1 MNKLQTLGLGLA
13 AMLST
18 AAYAQKGG
26 NIQEGNLRAPLNIK
40 VDGKLTEWNDD
51 FQAMNKTTL
60 LTYSI
65 ANDDNYLYL
74 ALKTADQ
81 TASRKITAGGITF
94 TINTAN
100 KKKEQ
105 DAFKLTYPL
114 ISGDA
119 MRGVFMRGGQGGQ
132 GGPPPGAGVVVVGF
146 AGGGP
151 GGPPGGGR
159 PFQMDS
165 ATIANMHK
173 ATIDA
178 AKEIKIFGFKDIADS
193 VISVYNEY
201 NIKAALGYDSKG
213 SLTYEMAIPLKSLG
227 LSTDSPK
234 EFAYNIKV
242 NGIQMRAM
250 PDGGRGGF
258 DRGGDAQRGGE
269 VRVDVVQGGPPGGGG
284 GMGGGGFGGGGMG
297 GPPAGAFAAMQSMF
311 SPTDFWGKYTPA
323 KK

>member
-1 MNKLQTLGLGLA
+1 MNKLSKAGIGLTILLTTA
-13 AMLST
+13 LSAT
-18 AAYAQKGG
+18 VYAQKGG

-40 VDGKLTEWNDD
+40 VDGKLNEWNDD
-51 FQAMNKTTL
+51 FQAVNKTTL

-74 ALKTADQ
+74 VLKTADQ

-105 DAFKLTYPL
+105 DAFKLVYPM

-119 MRGVFMRGGQGGQ
+119 MRGMFQRPGGQ
-132 GGPPPGAGVVVVGF
+132 GGPGGAPGGAVVVTGF
-146 AGGGP
+146 AV
-151 GGPPGGGR
+151 GGPPGGGMGGGR

-165 ATIANMHK
+165 ATLATMHK
-173 ATIDA
+173 NTIDA
-178 AKEIKIFGFKDIADS
+178 AKEIKLFGFKDIPDS

-201 NIKAALGYDSKG
+201 NIKAALGYDAKG
-213 SLTYEMAIPLKSLG
+213 ALTYEMAIPLKQLG
-227 LSTDSPK
+227 LTTDSPK

-242 NGIQMRAM
+242 NGMQMRAM
-250 PDGGRGGF
+250 PDGNRGFG
-258 DRGGDAQRGGE
+258 GGDGQRGGGD
-269 VRVDVVQGGPPGGGG
+269 VRVDVVRVDG
-284 GMGGGGFGGGGMG
+284 GGGGFGGGQG
-297 GPPAGAFAAMQSMF
+297 GPPPGMFAAMQSMF
-311 SPTDFWGKYTPA
+311 SPTDFWGKYTLA